1 MTTSKYRTHDVV
13 SVTTVSTRH
22 DRQCQDVWAPKKT
35 QTLTMLSVNRTGAA
49 RASLVVLSFFA
60 LAVHSFIPAQPS
72 NDTDAIASLLDATLN
87 IFWFDQG
94 QLTLESARAVAT
106 SDNVATASYPSDIES
121 QER

>member
-13 SVTTVSTRH
+13 SVTTASTRH
-22 DRQCQDVWAPKKT
+22 QGDRQCQDVWAPNKI
-35 QTLTMLSVNRTGAA
+35 QTSTMLSVNRTGAA
-49 RASLVVLSFFA
+49 RASLVVLSFFV

-106 SDNVATASYPSDIES
+106 SDSSNVATAS
-121 QER
+121 

>member
-1 MTTSKYRTHDVV
+1 
-13 SVTTVSTRH
+13 
-22 DRQCQDVWAPKKT
+22 
-35 QTLTMLSVNRTGAA
+35 MLSVNWTGAA
-49 RASLVVLSFFA
+49 RASLFVLSFFS

-106 SDNVATASYPSDIES
+106 SDSSNVATASYPSNIES